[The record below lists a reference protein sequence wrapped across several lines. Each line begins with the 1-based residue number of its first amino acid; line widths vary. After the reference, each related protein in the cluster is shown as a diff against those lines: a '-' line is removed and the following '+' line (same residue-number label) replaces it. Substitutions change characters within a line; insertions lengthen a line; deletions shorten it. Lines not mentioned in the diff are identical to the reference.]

1 MKNIY
6 LNIYRPNSINLK
18 KAKKNV
24 EDNNV
29 IGLPT
34 ETVYGLAANAYSDK
48 SVKKIFKLKKRPIF
62 NPLIIHF
69 KNLKYL
75 KKDAICNDSFIKLYK
90 ALCPGPIT
98 FILNKSS
105 KSKISKIATAGKK
118 TIAVRIPK
126 HKVARNLLKILNFP
140 LAAPSANISSKLSPT
155 CANDVVDEFGNK
167 IKFILNGGQCKIGL
181 ESTIIDLTGK
191 PTILRQGIITTET
204 IYKILK
210 KKITINKKPKTIKG
224 PGQLKLHYSPGIPIL
239 MNKMYPKKNG
249 AFITFG
255 KKFKGG
261 KNNFNLSKNDDL
273 TEAASNLYK
282 MMRKIKNKNFKS
294 IAVCKIPDFGIGR
307 AINDRLRKAS
317 YK

>member
-1 MKNIY
+1 M
-6 LNIYRPNSINLK
+6 
-18 KAKKNV
+18 
-24 EDNNV
+24 
-29 IGLPT
+29 PT

-181 ESTIIDLTGK
+181 ESTIIDLTSK
-191 PTILRQGIITTET
+191 PTILRQGIITAET

>member
-140 LAAPSANISSKLSPT
+140 LAAPSANISSKLIPP
-155 CANDVVDEFGNK
+155 CWKLFFNK
-167 IKFILNGGQCKIGL
+167 LAYL
-181 ESTIIDLTGK
+181 L
-191 PTILRQGIITTET
+191 
-204 IYKILK
+204 
-210 KKITINKKPKTIKG
+210 
-224 PGQLKLHYSPGIPIL
+224 
-239 MNKMYPKKNG
+239 
-249 AFITFG
+249 
-255 KKFKGG
+255 
-261 KNNFNLSKNDDL
+261 
-273 TEAASNLYK
+273 
-282 MMRKIKNKNFKS
+282 
-294 IAVCKIPDFGIGR
+294 
-307 AINDRLRKAS
+307 
-317 YK
+317 